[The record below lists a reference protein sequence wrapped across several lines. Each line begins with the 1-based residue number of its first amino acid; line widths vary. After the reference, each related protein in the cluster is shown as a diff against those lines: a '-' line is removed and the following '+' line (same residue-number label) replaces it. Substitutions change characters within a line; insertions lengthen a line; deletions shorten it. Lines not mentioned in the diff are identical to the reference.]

1 MMRTSTEISK
11 IIKKAIDNAQSK
23 NILSNI
29 DIPEIII
36 EKPKVESFGNWSSSI
51 SLSLSKQMKKPPM
64 LISELIK
71 DNIDKNE
78 IIEKVEIVKPG
89 FLNFY
94 LKKEFKNKLI
104 ERIIKEKNNF
114 GSNNLGQRKKIQVEF
129 VSVNPTGPVH
139 VGHARGAVVG
149 SCLSNI
155 LEFCGFEVTKE
166 YYINDAGTQIELFV
180 RSILHHIYSSFNLEY
195 DAPEKGYVGSHL
207 ENTANE
213 IISLL
218 KITANDSRLEDQES
232 IFNLVRKSALDITIN
247 NIKKDLIDLGV
258 NYDKWFY
265 ESSLFDTKTTDKAME
280 ILKKNDL
287 IYELDG
293 ATWFKSSKFHTEQ
306 DVVIKRSND
315 GGHTYFFTDLAY
327 HLDKFLIR
335 KFDKVINIFGAD
347 HHSHVDRLK
356 SALSA
361 LEIDQNKL
369 NILLIQIVHFK
380 NQEKVEKFSK
390 RSGNIYSIRDLL
402 DTVGTDSIRFNFL
415 NRSVDSQQE
424 FDLELSVKE
433 SSENPVYYA
442 QYAHA
447 RLCSILDSVD
457 FDYLEG
463 NLDLLDTEYEKKLI
477 DDLDF
482 FSEVVVNSFHKLQ
495 TQNLTKYAIDIAKDL
510 QKFYENCRVL
520 SDDLELSKAR
530 IKLVLSCK
538 IVLNNLFELLN
549 VKAPERM

>member
-1 MMRTSTEISK
+1 MRTSTEISK
-11 IIKKAIDNAQSK
+11 IIKKAIENAQSK
-23 NILSNI
+23 NILPNVET
-29 DIPEIII
+29 PEIII

-51 SLSLSKQMKKPPM
+51 SLSLSKKMKKPPM
-64 LISELIK
+64 LISQSIK
-71 DNIDKNE
+71 DNLDKNE
-78 IIEKVEIVKPG
+78 IIEKIEIVKPG

-104 ERIIKEKNNF
+104 ERIIKEKNSF

-149 SCLSNI
+149 SCVSNI

-166 YYINDAGTQIELFV
+166 YYVNDAGTQIDLFIK
-180 RSILHHIYSSFNLEY
+180 SILHNIYSSFELEY
-195 DAPEKGYVGSHL
+195 DAPENGYIGSHL

-213 IISLL
+213 IISTL
-218 KITANDSRLEDQES
+218 KIKENDPRLEDHQG
-232 IFNLVRKSALDITIN
+232 IYNLVRKSALELTIS
-247 NIKKDLIDLGV
+247 NIKKDLEDLGV
-258 NYDKWFY
+258 SYDNWFY
-265 ESSLFDTKTTDKAME
+265 ESSLFNNKTTDKALD
-280 ILKKNDL
+280 ILMKNNL
-287 IYELDG
+287 VYELDG
-293 ATWFKSSKFHTEQ
+293 ATWFRSSNFHTEQ

-327 HLDKFLIR
+327 HFDKFKLR
-335 KFDKVINIFGAD
+335 KFDNVINIFGAD

-361 LEIDQNKL
+361 LNIDQSKL

-380 NQEKVEKFSK
+380 NQDKVEKFSK
-390 RSGNIYSIRDLL
+390 RSGNIYSVRDLL
-402 DTVGTDSIRFNFL
+402 EAVGTDSIRFNFL
-415 NRSVDSQQE
+415 NRSIDSQQE
-424 FDLELSVKE
+424 FDLELAIKE

-463 NLDLLDTEYEKKLI
+463 NLDLLDTEYEKKLL

-482 FSEVVVNSFHKLQ
+482 FSEVVVNSFQKLQ
-495 TQNLTKYAIDIAKDL
+495 TQNLSKYAIDIAKDL

-538 IVLNNLFELLN
+538 IVLNNLFKLLN

>member
-1 MMRTSTEISK
+1 MRTSTEISK
-11 IIKKAIDNAQSK
+11 IIKKAIENAQSK
-23 NILSNI
+23 NILPNI
-29 DIPEIII
+29 ETPEIII

-51 SLSLSKQMKKPPM
+51 SLSLSKKMKKPPM
-64 LISELIK
+64 LISQSIK
-71 DNIDKNE
+71 DNLDKNE
-78 IIEKVEIVKPG
+78 IIEKIEIVKPG

-104 ERIIKEKNNF
+104 ERIIKEKNSF

-149 SCLSNI
+149 SCVSNI

-166 YYINDAGTQIELFV
+166 YYVNDAGTQIDLFIK
-180 RSILHHIYSSFNLEY
+180 SILHNIYSSFELEY
-195 DAPEKGYVGSHL
+195 DAPENGYIGSHL

-213 IISLL
+213 IISTL
-218 KITANDSRLEDQES
+218 KIKENDPRLEDHQG
-232 IFNLVRKSALDITIN
+232 IYNLVRKSALELTIS
-247 NIKKDLIDLGV
+247 NIKKDLEDLGV
-258 NYDKWFY
+258 SYDNWFY
-265 ESSLFDTKTTDKAME
+265 ESSLFNNKTTDKALD
-280 ILKKNDL
+280 ILMKNNL
-287 IYELDG
+287 VYELDG
-293 ATWFKSSKFHTEQ
+293 ATWFRSSNFHTEQ

-327 HLDKFLIR
+327 HFDKFKLR
-335 KFDKVINIFGAD
+335 KFDNVINIFGAD

-361 LEIDQNKL
+361 LNIDQSKL

-380 NQEKVEKFSK
+380 NQDKVEKFSK
-390 RSGNIYSIRDLL
+390 RSGNIYSVRDLL
-402 DTVGTDSIRFNFL
+402 EAVGTDSIRFNFL
-415 NRSVDSQQE
+415 NRSIDSQQE
-424 FDLELSVKE
+424 FDLELAIKE

-463 NLDLLDTEYEKKLI
+463 NLDLLDTEYEKKLL

-482 FSEVVVNSFHKLQ
+482 FSEVVVNSFQKLQ

-538 IVLNNLFELLN
+538 IVLNNLFKLLN

>member
-1 MMRTSTEISK
+1 MRTSTEISK
-11 IIKKAIDNAQSK
+11 IIKKAIENAQSK
-23 NILSNI
+23 NILPNVET
-29 DIPEIII
+29 PEIII

-51 SLSLSKQMKKPPM
+51 SLSLSKKMKKPPM
-64 LISELIK
+64 LISQSIK
-71 DNIDKNE
+71 DNLDKNE
-78 IIEKVEIVKPG
+78 IIEKIEIVKPG

-104 ERIIKEKNNF
+104 ERIIKEKNSF

-149 SCLSNI
+149 SCVSNI

-166 YYINDAGTQIELFV
+166 YYVNDAGTQIDLFIK
-180 RSILHHIYSSFNLEY
+180 SILHNIYSNFELEY
-195 DAPEKGYVGSHL
+195 DAPENGYIGSHL

-213 IISLL
+213 IISTL
-218 KITANDSRLEDQES
+218 KIKENDPRLEDHQG
-232 IFNLVRKSALDITIN
+232 IYNLVRKSALELTIS
-247 NIKKDLIDLGV
+247 NIKKDLEDLGV
-258 NYDKWFY
+258 SYDNWFY
-265 ESSLFDTKTTDKAME
+265 ESSLFNNKTTDKALD
-280 ILKKNDL
+280 ILMKNNL
-287 IYELDG
+287 VYELDG
-293 ATWFKSSKFHTEQ
+293 ATWFRSSNFHTEQ

-327 HLDKFLIR
+327 HFDKFKLR
-335 KFDKVINIFGAD
+335 KFDNVINIFGAD

-361 LEIDQNKL
+361 LNIDQSKL

-380 NQEKVEKFSK
+380 NQDKVEKFSK
-390 RSGNIYSIRDLL
+390 RSGNIYSVRDLL
-402 DTVGTDSIRFNFL
+402 EAVGTDSIRFNFL
-415 NRSVDSQQE
+415 NRSIDSQQE
-424 FDLELSVKE
+424 FDLELAIKE

-463 NLDLLDTEYEKKLI
+463 NLDLLDTEYEKKLLN
-477 DDLDF
+477 DLDF
-482 FSEVVVNSFHKLQ
+482 FSEVVVNSFQKLQ

-538 IVLNNLFELLN
+538 IVLNNLFKLLN

>member
-1 MMRTSTEISK
+1 MRTSTEISK
-11 IIKKAIDNAQSK
+11 IIKKAIENAQSK
-23 NILSNI
+23 NILPNVET
-29 DIPEIII
+29 PEIII

-51 SLSLSKQMKKPPM
+51 SLSLSKKMKKPPM
-64 LISELIK
+64 LISQSIK
-71 DNIDKNE
+71 DNLDKNE
-78 IIEKVEIVKPG
+78 IIEKIELVKPG
-89 FLNFY
+89 FLNLY

-104 ERIIKEKNNF
+104 ERIIKEKNSF

-149 SCLSNI
+149 SCVSNI

-166 YYINDAGTQIELFV
+166 YYVNDAGTQIDLFIK
-180 RSILHHIYSSFNLEY
+180 SILHNIYSSFELEY
-195 DAPEKGYVGSHL
+195 DAPENGYIGSHL

-213 IISLL
+213 IISTL
-218 KITANDSRLEDQES
+218 KIKENDPRLEDHQG
-232 IFNLVRKSALDITIN
+232 IYNLVRKSALELTIS
-247 NIKKDLIDLGV
+247 NIKKDLEDLGV
-258 NYDKWFY
+258 SYDNWFY
-265 ESSLFDTKTTDKAME
+265 ESSLFNNKTTDKALD
-280 ILKKNDL
+280 ILMKNNL
-287 IYELDG
+287 VYELDG
-293 ATWFKSSKFHTEQ
+293 ATWFRSSNFHTEQ

-327 HLDKFLIR
+327 HFDKFKLR
-335 KFDKVINIFGAD
+335 KFDNVINIFGAD

-361 LEIDQNKL
+361 LNIDQSKL

-380 NQEKVEKFSK
+380 NQDKVEKFSK
-390 RSGNIYSIRDLL
+390 RSGNIYSVRDLL
-402 DTVGTDSIRFNFL
+402 EAVGTDSIRFNFL
-415 NRSVDSQQE
+415 NRSIDSQQE
-424 FDLELSVKE
+424 FDLELAIKE

-463 NLDLLDTEYEKKLI
+463 NLDLLDTEYEKKLL

-482 FSEVVVNSFHKLQ
+482 FSEVVVNSFQKLQ

-538 IVLNNLFELLN
+538 IVLNNLFKLLN

>member
-1 MMRTSTEISK
+1 MRTSTEISK
-11 IIKKAIDNAQSK
+11 IIKKAIENAQSK
-23 NILSNI
+23 NILPNVET
-29 DIPEIII
+29 PEIII

-51 SLSLSKQMKKPPM
+51 SLSLSKKMKKPPM
-64 LISELIK
+64 LISQSIK
-71 DNIDKNE
+71 DNLDKNE
-78 IIEKVEIVKPG
+78 IIEKIEIVKPG

-104 ERIIKEKNNF
+104 ERIIKEKNSF

-149 SCLSNI
+149 SCVSNI

-166 YYINDAGTQIELFV
+166 YYVNDAGTQIDLFIK
-180 RSILHHIYSSFNLEY
+180 SILHNIYSSFELEY
-195 DAPEKGYVGSHL
+195 DAPENGYIGSHL

-213 IISLL
+213 IISTL
-218 KITANDSRLEDQES
+218 KIKENDPRLEDHQG
-232 IFNLVRKSALDITIN
+232 IYNLVRKSALELTIS
-247 NIKKDLIDLGV
+247 NIKKDLEDLGV
-258 NYDKWFY
+258 SYDNWFY
-265 ESSLFDTKTTDKAME
+265 ESSLFNNKTTDKALD
-280 ILKKNDL
+280 ILMKNNL
-287 IYELDG
+287 VYELDG
-293 ATWFKSSKFHTEQ
+293 ATWFRSSNFHTEQ

-327 HLDKFLIR
+327 HFDKFKLR
-335 KFDKVINIFGAD
+335 KFDNVINIFGAD

-361 LEIDQNKL
+361 LNIDQSKL

-380 NQEKVEKFSK
+380 NQDKVEKFSK
-390 RSGNIYSIRDLL
+390 RSGNIYSVRDLL
-402 DTVGTDSIRFNFL
+402 EAVGTDSIRFNFL
-415 NRSVDSQQE
+415 NRSIDSQQE
-424 FDLELSVKE
+424 FDLELAIKE

-463 NLDLLDTEYEKKLI
+463 NLDLLDTEYEKKLL

-482 FSEVVVNSFHKLQ
+482 FSEVVVNSFQKLQ

-538 IVLNNLFELLN
+538 IVLNNLFKLLN

>member
-1 MMRTSTEISK
+1 MRTSTEISK
-11 IIKKAIDNAQSK
+11 IIKKAIENAQSK
-23 NILSNI
+23 NILPNVET
-29 DIPEIII
+29 PEIII

-51 SLSLSKQMKKPPM
+51 SLSLSKKMKKPPM
-64 LISELIK
+64 LISQSIK
-71 DNIDKNE
+71 DNLDKNE
-78 IIEKVEIVKPG
+78 IIEKIEIVKPG

-104 ERIIKEKNNF
+104 ERIIKEKNSF

-149 SCLSNI
+149 SCVSNI

-166 YYINDAGTQIELFV
+166 YYVNDAGTQIDLFIK
-180 RSILHHIYSSFNLEY
+180 SILHNIYSNFELEY
-195 DAPEKGYVGSHL
+195 DAPENGYIGSHL

-213 IISLL
+213 IISTL
-218 KITANDSRLEDQES
+218 KIKENDPRLEDHQG
-232 IFNLVRKSALDITIN
+232 IYNLVRKSALELTIS
-247 NIKKDLIDLGV
+247 NIKKDLEDLGV
-258 NYDKWFY
+258 SYDNWFY
-265 ESSLFDTKTTDKAME
+265 ESSLFNNKTTDKALD
-280 ILKKNDL
+280 ILMKNNL
-287 IYELDG
+287 VYELDG
-293 ATWFKSSKFHTEQ
+293 ATWFRSSNFHTEQ

-327 HLDKFLIR
+327 HFDKFKLR
-335 KFDKVINIFGAD
+335 KFDNVINIFGAD

-361 LEIDQNKL
+361 LNIDQSKL

-380 NQEKVEKFSK
+380 NQDKVEKFSK
-390 RSGNIYSIRDLL
+390 RSGNIYSVRDLL
-402 DTVGTDSIRFNFL
+402 EAVGTDSIRFNFL
-415 NRSVDSQQE
+415 NRSIDSQQE
-424 FDLELSVKE
+424 FDLELAIKE

-463 NLDLLDTEYEKKLI
+463 NLDLLDTEYEKKLL

-482 FSEVVVNSFHKLQ
+482 FSEVVVNSFQKLQ

-538 IVLNNLFELLN
+538 IVLNNLFKLLN

>member
-1 MMRTSTEISK
+1 MRTSTEISK
-11 IIKKAIDNAQSK
+11 IIKKAIENAQSK
-23 NILSNI
+23 NILPNVET
-29 DIPEIII
+29 PEIII

-51 SLSLSKQMKKPPM
+51 SLSLSKKMKKPPM
-64 LISELIK
+64 LISQSIK
-71 DNIDKNE
+71 DNLDKNE
-78 IIEKVEIVKPG
+78 IIEKIEIVKPG

-104 ERIIKEKNNF
+104 ERIIKEKNSF

-149 SCLSNI
+149 SCVSNI

-166 YYINDAGTQIELFV
+166 YYVNDAGTQIDLFIK
-180 RSILHHIYSSFNLEY
+180 SILHNIYSSFELEY
-195 DAPEKGYVGSHL
+195 DAPENGYIGSHL

-213 IISLL
+213 IISTL
-218 KITANDSRLEDQES
+218 KIKENDPRLEDHQG
-232 IFNLVRKSALDITIN
+232 IYNLVRKSALELTIS
-247 NIKKDLIDLGV
+247 NIKKGLEDLGV
-258 NYDKWFY
+258 SYDNWFY
-265 ESSLFDTKTTDKAME
+265 ESSLFNNKTTDKALD
-280 ILKKNDL
+280 ILMKNNL
-287 IYELDG
+287 VYELDG
-293 ATWFKSSKFHTEQ
+293 ATWFRSSNFHTEQ

-327 HLDKFLIR
+327 HFDKFKLR
-335 KFDKVINIFGAD
+335 KFDNVINIFGAD

-361 LEIDQNKL
+361 LNIDQSKL

-380 NQEKVEKFSK
+380 NQDKVEKFSK
-390 RSGNIYSIRDLL
+390 RSGNIYSVRDLL
-402 DTVGTDSIRFNFL
+402 EAVGTDSIRFNFL
-415 NRSVDSQQE
+415 NRSIDSQQE
-424 FDLELSVKE
+424 FDLELAIKE

-463 NLDLLDTEYEKKLI
+463 NLDLLDTEYEKKLL

-482 FSEVVVNSFHKLQ
+482 FSEVVVNSFQKLQ

-538 IVLNNLFELLN
+538 IVLNNLFKLLN